1 MKQPY
6 DAIIIGAGAA
16 GMMCAITAAGRGKR
30 ILLLDHNSPIGKKI
44 IISGGGRCNFTNLNI
59 SSDKYLSQNAHFCK
73 SALARFQTND
83 FLKMV
88 DEYSIHYYE
97 KKLGQLFCKDSSKKI
112 LKMLLSECTNTKVLL
127 KEGTRVQEVQYQ
139 NKLFFVTT
147 GKENYQCQKLVIAT
161 GGLSF
166 QKLGATDF
174 GYKIAKQFGLKIIPP
189 RPALVPLTW
198 DHTDLKHFQHLSGIS
213 VSAKVSYGA
222 QTFTENILFTHRGLS
237 GPAILQISSYL
248 NPGASFNIHLCPEH
262 PIKESIFELKKSKS
276 QMKVNT
282 FLIRFLP
289 KRLVS
294 CFSSIYWEDKKIS
307 SLSDAELN
315 SITDRITHWTVQP
328 IGNEGYRKAEVTLG
342 GVDTNELSSKTMSCN
357 KIYGLYFIG
366 EVIDVTGHLGGYN
379 FQWAWASGHA
389 AGIDI

>member
-1 MKQPY
+1 
-6 DAIIIGAGAA
+6 
-16 GMMCAITAAGRGKR
+16 
-30 ILLLDHNSPIGKKI
+30 
-44 IISGGGRCNFTNLNI
+44 
-59 SSDKYLSQNAHFCK
+59 
-73 SALARFQTND
+73 
-83 FLKMV
+83 MV